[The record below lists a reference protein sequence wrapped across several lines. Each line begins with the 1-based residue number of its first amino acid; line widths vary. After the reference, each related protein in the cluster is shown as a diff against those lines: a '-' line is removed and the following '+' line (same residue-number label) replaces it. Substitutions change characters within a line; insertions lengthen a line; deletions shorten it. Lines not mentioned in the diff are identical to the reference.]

1 MVRLHRACHFAA
13 KKPQNGFG
21 EIVAC
26 LALGVLGKVDAVGK
40 VAQCEQSKYGTE
52 KWIVDSLA
60 ILHVTTSHDS
70 LRDVRSSKRRLGLV
84 LTVL

>member
-1 MVRLHRACHFAA
+1 M
-13 KKPQNGFG
+13 
-21 EIVAC
+21 
-26 LALGVLGKVDAVGK
+26 LGKGGAVGEVSQTK
-40 VAQCEQSKYGTE
+40 PSKYGTE